1 LEALLLIQGGG
12 LRSAQAS
19 SVFFWHGVYW
29 DLMTSDGFN
38 DGVQG
43 GRKIPTARL
52 RFRFGMAFV
61 GVGVRSLF
69 LLLGVF
75 YYDFRSVQQIKK
87 THN

>member
-1 LEALLLIQGGG
+1 MRHRCWNGLEALLLIQGGDHSG
-12 LRSAQAS
+12 LETS
-19 SVFFWHGVYW
+19 SVFLFLFAWRSLGFG
-29 DLMTSDGFN
+29 DFGGFN
-38 DGVQG
+38 GGVKG

-75 YYDFRSVQQIKK
+75 
-87 THN
+87 